1 MNTDT
6 EIIICGQ
13 KFKLLVIDWIA
24 GKGCQR
30 LVKFKENDKYLVYD
44 HIKQDLIHWFDT
56 EDKALNY
63 MQKTE

>member
-13 KFKLLVIDWIA
+13 KFKLSLIDWIA
-24 GKGCQR
+24 GKGSQR
-30 LVKFKENDKYLVYD
+30 LVRFKDDKYLVYD

-56 EDKALNY
+56 EDRALNC
-63 MQKTE
+63 MQEMK